1 MKRYLSSISCFLIM
15 AYGLALIG
23 CGPSKNQLAAEQS
36 FYASKVM
43 ISKQAGSSPIF
54 EMTAADTT
62 KPIILQNVSALR
74 VFQIAQS
81 GGSDTL
87 PQYAHRDY
95 SAPWVNL
102 LGTTLGVAL
111 PWLGAWGMVSA
122 ISNVIPKTGNNNT
135 STNIVTTG
143 DGNKTQV
150 AGNMSITASAG
161 AGNVGISNPTLI
173 QDNTSTPTVVT
184 QPTPVIVTQPPPVIV
199 EQPPPVI
206 VQQLPPII
214 VPPSYPPPTTTK
226 P

>member
-1 MKRYLSSISCFLIM
+1 MKRYLSSISCFLIV

-43 ISKQAGSSPIF
+43 MTKQSASQPIF
-54 EMTAADTT
+54 EMTAGDPG
-62 KPIILQNVSALR
+62 KPIVLQNVSALR
-74 VFQIAQS
+74 VFQAPSSS
-81 GGSDTL
+81 GNDAL
-87 PQYAHRDY
+87 PQYVHRDY
-95 SAPWVNL
+95 AAPWVNL
-102 LGTTLGVAL
+102 LGSTLGVAL

-161 AGNVGISNPTLI
+161 AGNLGISNPTLI

-206 VQQLPPII
+206 VQQPTPVI
-214 VPPSYPPPTTTK
+214 VPPSYPPTT